1 MSRWITMLQ
10 NVPSADSAL
19 ERRTAQTEAFWKNCS
34 PGHQRFRK
42 AFENKIYIRPQKRLK
57 IVKVL
62 AMVRLRQTFGTCFIY
77 LAGFPPHISFAGIF
91 PVTTDPAP
99 IIEFFPIYVPFK
111 IVTFAPIKTPSSITI
126 ALCFVCSISLASPYR
141 NVGFNG

>member
-1 MSRWITMLQ
+1 MLQ

-62 AMVRLRQTFGTCFIY
+62 AMVRLRMLSNDFSCRACRNMVHYKCTKNKRNARYIREVSCLKAAHLTKN
-77 LAGFPPHISFAGIF
+77 LKAREGI
-91 PVTTDPAP
+91 V
-99 IIEFFPIYVPFK
+99 E
-111 IVTFAPIKTPSSITI
+111 
-126 ALCFVCSISLASPYR
+126 
-141 NVGFNG
+141 

>member
-1 MSRWITMLQ
+1 MLQ

-42 AFENKIYIRPQKRLK
+42 AFENKIYIRPQKWLK

-62 AMVRLRQTFGTCFIY
+62 AMVRLRKRDIFRRKRFIENSIKEKKSD
-77 LAGFPPHISFAGIF
+77 IS
-91 PVTTDPAP
+91 
-99 IIEFFPIYVPFK
+99 
-111 IVTFAPIKTPSSITI
+111 
-126 ALCFVCSISLASPYR
+126 
-141 NVGFNG
+141 

>member
-1 MSRWITMLQ
+1 MLQ

-62 AMVRLRQTFGTCFIY
+62 AMVRLRANNTNQLNVNCQGT
-77 LAGFPPHISFAGIF
+77 
-91 PVTTDPAP
+91 PAT
-99 IIEFFPIYVPFK
+99 EK
-111 IVTFAPIKTPSSITI
+111 
-126 ALCFVCSISLASPYR
+126 
-141 NVGFNG
+141 